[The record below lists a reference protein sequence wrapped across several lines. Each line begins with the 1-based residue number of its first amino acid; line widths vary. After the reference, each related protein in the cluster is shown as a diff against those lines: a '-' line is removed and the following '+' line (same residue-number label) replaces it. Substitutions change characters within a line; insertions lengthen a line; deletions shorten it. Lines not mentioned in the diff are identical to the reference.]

1 MDLNSHKENEILRSL
16 IDQLANNPELQDWAK
31 GLTDEER
38 DFYGRE
44 NVPNNIAEHIV
55 LLSII
60 EQITLQE
67 ALQMAKRNV
76 AIAVER
82 KKLIESL
89 TEIME
94 TIFSQGDDS
103 EESLADACYNSDDCE
118 CNYCDFSNPDGECQ
132 VGGKCRCDGRRI
144 LH

>member
-1 MDLNSHKENEILRSL
+1 MDLNFHKENEILRSL

-67 ALQMAKRNV
+67 ALQMAKKECCNSC
-76 AIAVER
+76 R
-82 KKLIESL
+82 KEK
-89 TEIME
+89 
-94 TIFSQGDDS
+94 
-103 EESLADACYNSDDCE
+103 ANRK
-118 CNYCDFSNPDGECQ
+118 SNGNNGNNFQ
-132 VGGKCRCDGRRI
+132 SGRR
-144 LH
+144 

>member
-1 MDLNSHKENEILRSL
+1 MDLNFHKENEILRSL

-94 TIFSQGDDS
+94 TTETMVITETTVATT
-103 EESLADACYNSDDCE
+103 EERKTTITD
-118 CNYCDFSNPDGECQ
+118 
-132 VGGKCRCDGRRI
+132 R
-144 LH
+144 